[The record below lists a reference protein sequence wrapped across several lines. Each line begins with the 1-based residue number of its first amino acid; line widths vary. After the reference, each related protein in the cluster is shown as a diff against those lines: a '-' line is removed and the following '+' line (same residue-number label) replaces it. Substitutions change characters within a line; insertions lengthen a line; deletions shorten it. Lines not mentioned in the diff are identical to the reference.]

1 MKNQPIATYVLMAIN
16 IVAYAILA
24 TYQQS
29 PLLDA
34 VDIVTILNAGA
45 NFNPFTLGG
54 EPWRL
59 VTSMFLHLHILHLLV
74 NMFALYTLG
83 RDLEGGVGTLRF
95 VILYFICGLAG
106 GLMSLAFNV
115 YVPSVGASGALF
127 GLFAY
132 RLGADLLGTYNDRQ
146 QFTAVI
152 INFVIFLVI
161 MTAVSFFMNLDHAAH
176 AGGFVAGLVL
186 AVLHV
191 KLRVL
196 IDNRYLAVIAIALPF
211 ILLLLPKGQVQYYR
225 IYQRVRAT
233 EDKTHHY
240 FRDLRTDA
248 ELGDSLHLIL
258 TRWQGIRQS
267 LNDIPSVP
275 QALAAD
281 TASLKMY
288 VGIREEET
296 GYRLNL
302 IERESYV
309 YMDSLEV
316 AAAKFSTVPPLQ
328 YGLNF
333 TAPPSEEPEPDTT
346 EVASPSMEMKKVFFD
361 SAWRETDDPNTA
373 RFYRIGT
380 QDSAG
385 RWQGAVRDYY
395 RDGIIQMKGQYLRG
409 MKNGIF
415 LYYSERGTYTSAGR
429 YDKEES
435 IGRWEI
441 YHWNGKL
448 ESEVFY
454 NGQGYTRSV
463 WDSLGNSQVENGHGK
478 AIRWYTTGQVSEEGP
493 YQNGRRDGDW
503 YGFHP
508 DGKPYFHEI
517 YRDNRII
524 RGMSEDRRGKR
535 YVYDQTSLYAF
546 PVNGMAEYRK
556 YLFLHTRKPPGF
568 KSGTVKVVFNVG
580 VDGSMWDFV
589 VMEGVSP
596 EHDAEAIRL
605 VKEGPAWRPGLLHG
619 HEKMPSQGY
628 IEIVF

>member
-16 IVAYAILA
+16 VVAYAIMA

-29 PLLDA
+29 PILDP

-59 VTSMFLHLHILHLLV
+59 VTSMFLHGHVLHLLV
-74 NMFALYTLG
+74 NMFALYSLG
-83 RDLEGGVGTLRF
+83 RDLEGDVGTLRV

-106 GLMSLAFNV
+106 GLASLAFNV

-127 GLFAY
+127 GLYAY
-132 RLGADLLGTYNDRQ
+132 RLGTDLMGTYDDRR
-146 QFTAVI
+146 QFTSVI

-186 AVLHV
+186 AVLHM

-196 IDNRYLAVIAIALPF
+196 IDNRYLALIAIALPF
-211 ILLLLPKGQVQYYR
+211 TLFLLPKGQLQYYR

-267 LNDIPSVP
+267 LKDIPAVP
-275 QALAAD
+275 KALASD
-281 TASLKMY
+281 TASMKMY
-288 VGIREEET
+288 VGFREEET
-296 GYRLNL
+296 AYRLNL

-316 AAAKFSTVPPLQ
+316 VATKFSTVPPLQ

-333 TAPPSEEPEPDTT
+333 TTPPSDPEPDTT
-346 EVASPSMEMKKVFFD
+346 EAASPSMEMKKVFFD

-395 RDGIIQMKGQYLRG
+395 RDGTIQMKGQYLRG

-463 WDSLGNSQVENGHGK
+463 WDSLGNPQVENGRGK
-478 AIRWYTTGQVSEEGP
+478 AIRWYATGQIAEEGP

-568 KSGTVKVVFNVG
+568 KSGTVKLVFNVG
-580 VDGSMWDFV
+580 VNGAMWDFV
-589 VMEGVSP
+589 VIEGVSP
-596 EHDAEAIRL
+596 EHDAEAIRV

-628 IEIVF
+628 IEVIF

>member
-16 IVAYAILA
+16 VVAYAIMA

-29 PLLDA
+29 PLLDP

-59 VTSMFLHLHILHLLV
+59 VTSMFLHGHVLHLLV
-74 NMFALYTLG
+74 NMFALYSLG
-83 RDLEGGVGTLRF
+83 RDLEGDVGPLRF

-106 GLMSLAFNV
+106 GLASLAFNV

-127 GLFAY
+127 GLYAY
-132 RLGADLLGTYNDRQ
+132 RLGADLMGTYDDRR
-146 QFTAVI
+146 QFTLVI

-161 MTAVSFFMNLDHAAH
+161 MTAVSFLMNLDHAAH

-191 KLRVL
+191 KLRAF
-196 IDNRYLAVIAIALPF
+196 IDNRHLAVIAIALPF
-211 ILLLLPKGQVQYYR
+211 TLLLLPKSQVQYYR

-267 LNDIPSVP
+267 LKDIPSVP
-275 QALAAD
+275 QALASD
-281 TASLKMY
+281 TASMKMY
-288 VGIREEET
+288 VSFREEET
-296 GYRLNL
+296 GYRINL

-316 AAAKFSTVPPLQ
+316 VAAKFSTVPPLQ

-333 TAPPSEEPEPDTT
+333 TTPPREPEPDST
-346 EVASPSMEMKKVFFD
+346 ETASPAMEMKKVFFD
-361 SAWRETDDPNTA
+361 SAWHETDDPNTA

-395 RDGIIQMKGQYLRG
+395 RDGTIQMKGQYLRG

-463 WDSLGNSQVENGHGK
+463 WDSLGNPQVENGRGK
-478 AIRWYTTGQVSEEGP
+478 AIRWYATGQVSEEGP

-524 RGMSEDRRGKR
+524 RGMSEDRGKR

-589 VMEGVSP
+589 VIEGVSP
-596 EHDAEAIRL
+596 EHDAEAIRV

-619 HEKMPSQGY
+619 HEKLPSQGY
-628 IEIVF
+628 IEVIF